1 MRSGRLS
8 ADRDVMGISVRS
20 SVSWVPSSSTLRQPG
35 ARLDARG
42 TPASYADPKVQFEAH
57 VLIPHLAP
65 FHRGPACR
73 SCDQRGKSP
82 QIGYDSS
89 PDLSCRCRMVSRFVA
104 QCPESPKIVLAPT
117 PRTPQT
123 ESHPY
128 RGLKPCGVVVGQK
141 FLSVEQAGQI
151 VGVSGRTIRR
161 WVASGRLTGYRVG
174 PKLLRVSAAELD
186 RLATPVV

>member
-1 MRSGRLS
+1 
-8 ADRDVMGISVRS
+8 
-20 SVSWVPSSSTLRQPG
+20 
-35 ARLDARG
+35 
-42 TPASYADPKVQFEAH
+42 
-57 VLIPHLAP
+57 
-65 FHRGPACR
+65 
-73 SCDQRGKSP
+73 
-82 QIGYDSS
+82 
-89 PDLSCRCRMVSRFVA
+89 MVSRFVA